1 MSIRP
6 CKPTARRARNGNSA
20 LISLTAL
27 ALALGASAVQALGSD
42 REQAMDI
49 TASYQKTQL
58 NTNSNQPGVTYLKGN
73 VRMVQGSLK
82 AHADEATMYQ
92 HAGNAK
98 DAQGNDVSGGVQR
111 IVLVGKRAHLEQL
124 QDNNA
129 GLVAADADKIDYNA
143 DSGVAELTGNV
154 SVVQQGRG
162 EFHGAHMTYNTNTG
176 EIESG
181 DNTAA
186 SRVHMIIQPKAKP
199 AAANPAGA
207 APTDGNAAPAPADA
221 GKHESGTR

>member
-1 MSIRP
+1 MSTRP
-6 CKPTARRARNGNSA
+6 CNPRASRARYANSA
-20 LISLTAL
+20 FVLFPTLV
-27 ALALGASAVQALGSD
+27 LALGATLAHALGSD

-49 TASYQKTQL
+49 TANYQKTQL
-58 NTNSNQPGVTYLKGN
+58 DTGSNQPGITHLKGN
-73 VRMVQGSLK
+73 VRMLQGSLK

-92 HAGNAK
+92 HRGDAR
-98 DAQGNDVSGGVQR
+98 DAQGNDISGGVQR

-129 GLVAADADKIDYNA
+129 GLVSADADRIDYNA
-143 DSGVAELTGNV
+143 DTGVAELSGNV

-162 EFHGAHMTYNTNTG
+162 EFHGAHMTYNTHTG

-181 DNTAA
+181 DNSAA

-199 AAANPAGA
+199 AA
-207 APTDGNAAPAPADA
+207 PAPAEGAKPEPAKTPAA
-221 GKHESGTR
+221 GHGNGSP